1 MSKKICKKRGFL
13 RQKKRGYVPLK
24 NRRKRRKLISGN
36 SSKMKM
42 VIKDITNS
50 VWDASIL
57 ADKALEAKL
66 FDARITVTDN
76 LKRVESIR
84 NTKIYAIARILAQN

>member
-1 MSKKICKKRGFL
+1 MKK
-13 RQKKRGYVPLK
+13 
-24 NRRKRRKLISGN
+24 RRKRRRLISGN

-42 VIKDITNS
+42 GSKDITNS
-50 VWDASIL
+50 AWDAYIL
-57 ADKALEAKL
+57 ADRALESKL

>member
-13 RQKKRGYVPLK
+13 RQKKRGYIPMK
-24 NRRKRRKLISGN
+24 KRRKRRRLISGN

-42 VIKDITNS
+42 GSKDITNS
-50 VWDASIL
+50 AWDAYIL
-57 ADKALEAKL
+57 ADRALEAKL

-76 LKRVESIR
+76 LKRVESI
-84 NTKIYAIARILAQN
+84 